1 MESQRT
7 TYIEHDNSDLGEV
20 QISNDVLAVISAMA
34 AMEVDGVVAMAGN
47 ITAELVSKLGMKKL
61 SKGVRVDVVDN
72 TVMVD
77 LSIILR
83 INENIVTISK
93 KVQDKV
99 KTTVENM
106 TGMEVAN
113 VLSLI
118 HISEPTRLGMISYA
132 VFCLKK

>member
-61 SKGVRVDVVDN
+61 SKGVRGDVVDN

-113 VLSLI
+113 VNVNIASVA
-118 HISEPTRLGMISYA
+118 TN
-132 VFCLKK
+132 

>member
-83 INENIVTISK
+83 INSYNIKEGSG
-93 KVQDKV
+93 Q
-99 KTTVENM
+99 
-106 TGMEVAN
+106 G
-113 VLSLI
+113 
-118 HISEPTRLGMISYA
+118 
-132 VFCLKK
+132 

>member
-7 TYIEHDNSDLGEV
+7 TYIEHDNSDLGKV

-113 VLSLI
+113 VNVNIASVA
-118 HISEPTRLGMISYA
+118 TN
-132 VFCLKK
+132 

>member
-106 TGMEVAN
+106 TGLKVNEVN
-113 VLSLI
+113 V
-118 HISEPTRLGMISYA
+118 HVQGVNVEKT
-132 VFCLKK
+132 KEEE

>member
-20 QISNDVLAVISAMA
+20 QISNDVLAVIPAMA

-113 VLSLI
+113 VNVNIASVA
-118 HISEPTRLGMISYA
+118 TN
-132 VFCLKK
+132 

>member
-1 MESQRT
+1 MSTVRRGDIYFADLSP

-113 VLSLI
+113 VNVNIASVA
-118 HISEPTRLGMISYA
+118 TN
-132 VFCLKK
+132 

>member
-34 AMEVDGVVAMAGN
+34 VMEVDGVVAMAGN

-93 KVQDKV
+93 KIQDKV

-113 VLSLI
+113 VNVNIASVA
-118 HISEPTRLGMISYA
+118 TN
-132 VFCLKK
+132 

>member
-61 SKGVRVDVVDN
+61 YKGVRLDVVDN
-72 TVMVD
+72 TVIVD

-113 VLSLI
+113 VNVNIASVA
-118 HISEPTRLGMISYA
+118 TN
-132 VFCLKK
+132 

>member
-93 KVQDKV
+93 KVG
-99 KTTVENM
+99 NFH
-106 TGMEVAN
+106 
-113 VLSLI
+113 SC
-118 HISEPTRLGMISYA
+118 H
-132 VFCLKK
+132 VFNSRKHDRYGSCQC

>member
-61 SKGVRVDVVDN
+61 SKGVRVDGVDN

-77 LSIILR
+77 VSIILR

-113 VLSLI
+113 VNVNIASVA
-118 HISEPTRLGMISYA
+118 TN
-132 VFCLKK
+132 

>member
-113 VLSLI
+113 VNVNIASVATNQT
-118 HISEPTRLGMISYA
+118 SYFLG
-132 VFCLKK
+132 CL

>member
-61 SKGVRVDVVDN
+61 S

-113 VLSLI
+113 VNVNIASVA
-118 HISEPTRLGMISYA
+118 TN
-132 VFCLKK
+132 

>member
-77 LSIILR
+77 LSILR

-113 VLSLI
+113 VNVNIASVA
-118 HISEPTRLGMISYA
+118 TN
-132 VFCLKK
+132 

>member
-1 MESQRT
+1 MWLWLE
-7 TYIEHDNSDLGEV
+7 
-20 QISNDVLAVISAMA
+20 
-34 AMEVDGVVAMAGN
+34 
-47 ITAELVSKLGMKKL
+47 TAELVSKLGMKKL

-113 VLSLI
+113 VNVNIASVA
-118 HISEPTRLGMISYA
+118 TN
-132 VFCLKK
+132 

>member
-83 INENIVTISK
+83 INESIVTISK

-113 VLSLI
+113 VNVNIASVA
-118 HISEPTRLGMISYA
+118 TN
-132 VFCLKK
+132 

>member
-7 TYIEHDNSDLGEV
+7 TYSEHDNSDLGEV

-99 KTTVENM
+99 KTNSRKHDRY
-106 TGMEVAN
+106 G
-113 VLSLI
+113 S
-118 HISEPTRLGMISYA
+118 
-132 VFCLKK
+132 CQC